1 MLLSYFALAV
11 LLIGLML
18 VFYAFIYIHDIPYE
32 QAKKRNHPQAEAIH
46 VACWLSLFTLHAIWP
61 IVFLWAVAKP
71 RPLSVELTNGGGGLA
86 ANDPATLERIGQLEE
101 RLRKLESIG
110 APAQPQTTT
119 NTGV

>member
-1 MLLSYFALAV
+1 
-11 LLIGLML
+11 ML
-18 VFYAFIYIHDIPYE
+18 VFYAFIYIHDSPYE

-86 ANDPATLERIGQLEE
+86 GNDPAMQERIGQLEE
-101 RLRKLESIG
+101 RLRKLESNG
-110 APAQPQTTT
+110 APAQPQTIT